1 MNELEKIKNKIG
13 KWIEVKDELNEMTIE
28 DFDYSTG
35 VVGPITNKHCAK
47 CVSVNKCWFV
57 NEKEKKPEPFPI
69 TQVKVIDNVINEIL
83 VGL

>member
-1 MNELEKIKNKIG
+1 MEDKISSTLCILQGDMLIYGWIRENKIG

-47 CVSVNKCWFV
+47 CVSVNKC
-57 NEKEKKPEPFPI
+57 
-69 TQVKVIDNVINEIL
+69 
-83 VGL
+83 